1 MHFSRAP
8 RARLPRL
15 GSRASYPLLLHGAC
29 HREVGDNFGCRS
41 LSCPKKNACARL
53 WPPLGD
59 EQYRFVVHGNKSG
72 LQSNHAH
79 RRDGIH
85 EQRRCCPSFDGSF
98 DAVVVF
104 RTLSMFIDVCSKP
117 TTPSSNFCH
126 DPPGRAFVLQALLE
140 TGERPRF
147 FCRSL
152 LGSRSFH
159 APTFAGMRRRR
170 QRRRRRLA
178 GTRRPRRTLA
188 SSLLG
193 VHRGAHASPSHGP
206 SSSIWRDGWWTS
218 SFLGT
223 FSFGW
228 LVGKWMDHTLV

>member
-1 MHFSRAP
+1 MHSSRAP

-15 GSRASYPLLLHGAC
+15 DSPASYPSLLHGAYQ
-29 HREVGDNFGCRS
+29 REVGDNLGCNS
-41 LSCPKKNACARL
+41 LACPQKNACARL
-53 WPPLGD
+53 WAPLGN
-59 EQYRFVVHGNKSG
+59 EQYGFVVLGNKSVS
-72 LQSNHAH
+72 QSNHAH

-85 EQRRCCPSFDGSF
+85 EQRRCCPWFDGSF
-98 DAVVVF
+98 DALVVF
-104 RTLSMFIDVCSKP
+104 RTLSMFIDVCS
-117 TTPSSNFCH
+117 
-126 DPPGRAFVLQALLE
+126 DQR
-140 TGERPRF
+140 RPRPASATNPRGVHL
-147 FCRSL
+147 FCKPFSEPLNDRASFAKASL
-152 LGSRSFH
+152 VPDGSRSFH
-159 APTFAGMRRRR
+159 APTFAGMR
-170 QRRRRRLA
+170 RRRRRLA

-206 SSSIWRDGWWTS
+206 SSSTWRDGWWTS